1 MRLPFASGG
10 FGLWL
15 EHDVPNQKIDSYFS
29 YNAPRGTIARVEM
42 TWSFY
47 FLFLSSL
54 FSPRLTRKYGSPFSS
69 SDCHS
74 THFPR
79 FATNK
84 KQNIY
89 LQGPG
94 RATEND
100 ERRDIGRCSRGD
112 RGALRQT
119 TGGIGE
125 GVRSGRRT
133 SVVRRRALR
142 TLPERLF
149 KFFQTCTFG

>member
-1 MRLPFASGG
+1 
-10 FGLWL
+10 
-15 EHDVPNQKIDSYFS
+15 
-29 YNAPRGTIARVEM
+29 M

-54 FSPRLTRKYGSPFSS
+54 FSSRLTRKCGSPFSS

-74 THFPR
+74 THFPW
-79 FATNK
+79 FPTNK
-84 KQNIY
+84 KQNLY

-94 RATEND
+94 RATETA
-100 ERRDIGRCSRGD
+100 ERRDSGRCLRGG

-125 GVRSGRRT
+125 GVRSGRRS
-133 SVVRRRALR
+133 SVVGLGRPSRNDCSNSFQLALMAGHLNAR
-142 TLPERLF
+142 SLQHGHVICSPTNV
-149 KFFQTCTFG
+149 FQTP

>member
-1 MRLPFASGG
+1 MGHHV
-10 FGLWL
+10 WL
-15 EHDVPNQKIDSYFS
+15 NHGVPNQKIDSYFS

-54 FSPRLTRKYGSPFSS
+54 FSSRLTRKCGSPFSS

-74 THFPR
+74 THFPW
-79 FATNK
+79 FPTNK
-84 KQNIY
+84 KQNLY

-94 RATEND
+94 RATETA
-100 ERRDIGRCSRGD
+100 ERRDSGRCLRGG